1 MQLTEAY
8 APNHLAIKGV
18 TDPGTRWYT
27 MHKTNSPVIKNEAMD
42 LYMIGITVIK
52 MIVTE
57 KGTYGPQTP
66 SPT

>member
-1 MQLTEAY
+1 M
-8 APNHLAIKGV
+8 
-18 TDPGTRWYT
+18 
-27 MHKTNSPVIKNEAMD
+27 NEAME

>member
-18 TDPGTRWYT
+18 TDHGTQCTRQIRLLSR
-27 MHKTNSPVIKNEAMD
+27 MNEAME